1 MFPHSCFPVLLFLDP
16 SAASQVSAMDRSNG
30 IQSPTSPP
38 PHTGHLVV
46 LRWVLGWQAPGYDSW
61 LWCGALLLA
70 NLKLREFFFFSC
82 YAMARLVPLV
92 PSFLLTLLE
101 LYGLQLQHLLLHS
114 FVLVAMFAHFCEM
127 FIGVR
132 PSVPLFWVFHV
143 LCWTKKGTNPISPY
157 YFQL

>member
-1 MFPHSCFPVLLFLDP
+1 MFPHYCFPVLLFLDN
-16 SAASQVSAMDRSNG
+16 SAASQVSATDRSNG

-101 LYGLQLQHLLLHS
+101 LYGLQL
-114 FVLVAMFAHFCEM
+114 
-127 FIGVR
+127 
-132 PSVPLFWVFHV
+132 
-143 LCWTKKGTNPISPY
+143 
-157 YFQL
+157 